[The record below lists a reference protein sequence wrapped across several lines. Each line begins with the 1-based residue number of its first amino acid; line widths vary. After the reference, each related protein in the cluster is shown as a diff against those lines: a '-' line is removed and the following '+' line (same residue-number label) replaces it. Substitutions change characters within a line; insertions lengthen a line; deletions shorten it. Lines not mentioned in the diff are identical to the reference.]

1 MILYIIGKNPTVLI
15 EKKPNKIQNLGL
27 YSNIPLRHETN
38 NVTFS
43 IFFCIH
49 NSNTQKITRDFM
61 LPAVVVV
68 SIFTVDNA
76 LLVNPE
82 KIDQTSKYKH
92 RH

>member
-1 MILYIIGKNPTVLI
+1 M
-15 EKKPNKIQNLGL
+15 
-27 YSNIPLRHETN
+27 
-38 NVTFS
+38 FS
-43 IFFCIH
+43 MFFGIH

-68 SIFTVDNA
+68 SIFAVVNS

-82 KIDQTSKYKH
+82 KIDQTSKYKY